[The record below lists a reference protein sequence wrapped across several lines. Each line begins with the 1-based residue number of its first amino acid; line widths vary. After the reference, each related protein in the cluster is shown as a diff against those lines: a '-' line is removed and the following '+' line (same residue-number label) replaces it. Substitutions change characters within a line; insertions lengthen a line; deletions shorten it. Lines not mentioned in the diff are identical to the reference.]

1 MEKSSSSVNC
11 KCGNTGWIVEDEV
24 SDPCPVCGRRYEY
37 KKDKKTK
44 MYTVKLVKKKD
55 RGA

>member
-11 KCGNTGWIVEDEV
+11 KCGATGWIVEDEI

-37 KKDKKTK
+37 TKDKKTK
-44 MYTVKLVKKKD
+44 MYTVKLVKKK
-55 RGA
+55 R